1 MFGNDLLTTSKFDL
15 NQLIPL
21 NQQRKLESL
30 KRGTSSYLVTYSI
43 ILKNLVLKDLKMEKE
58 HRVKILVFHSRTPI
72 S

>member
-58 HRVKILVFHSRTPI
+58 HRVKILVFHARTPI